1 MKIAGQFILDFI
13 MVHGIIQMMLKLYD
27 MMKCKGICERFAV
40 KRLRGSRYYYKNG
53 KGLCSICEIFVSTD
67 GSDRARC
74 PCCNNKLRLSPRK
87 KTVKQ
92 TDSNHSKKCSEFM
105 LL

>member
-1 MKIAGQFILDFI
+1 
-13 MVHGIIQMMLKLYD
+13 

-40 KRLRGSRYYYKNG
+40 KRFLRGSGYYYKNG
-53 KGLCSICEIFVSTD
+53 KGLCSICDIFVSTV

-87 KTVKQ
+87 KTIKHVEA
-92 TDSNHSKKCSEFM
+92 NPSKECSEFM